1 MPTGTRGLKGDWTM
15 KLGTLCVGFTLAAAL
30 SITGCSRRAIEAVNL
45 ANEADQQKKVDVEG
59 AIAKYEQA
67 VQLDP
72 TNHRIMFKLA
82 TAYKKKEVWEKVAS
96 TLARAT
102 QVSPKF
108 ATYWYE
114 RGYAL
119 VQVAEKAKSRS
130 AWEEAKDPLLKCIE
144 ADPNYAECYHELGT
158 VMLFLDSEQ
167 DALDNFTKAV
177 QHRPSIGYFYP
188 PLADLYQRLD
198 YWDQAEGVL
207 KGGIDVVKD
216 DDKAKV
222 VMYQMLAPVYQQKNN
237 MDAMIQ
243 TLEAANKLGGA
254 EHPEI
259 LFNLGSS
266 YAKLNPP
273 KKTQALQMLKN
284 FFARACKSGKSE
296 KYKEQ
301 CEQTNA
307 LIAQLGGNI

>member
-1 MPTGTRGLKGDWTM
+1 M
-15 KLGTLCVGFTLAAAL
+15 KLSLLGVAVVLGFAVQT
-30 SITGCSRRAIEAVNL
+30 TGCSRRAIEAVNL
-45 ANEADQQKKVDVEG
+45 ANEADKQKAVDVEG

-72 TNHRIMFKLA
+72 TNHRIMYKLSQ
-82 TAYKKKEVWEKVAS
+82 AYKKKEVWEKVAS

-102 QVSPKF
+102 QVAPKW
-108 ATYWYE
+108 ANYWYE

-130 AWEEAKDPLLKCIE
+130 AWEEAKEPLQKCIE
-144 ADPNYAECYHELGT
+144 ADPHYAQCYHELGT
-158 VMLFLDSEQ
+158 VELYLDSEQ
-167 DALDNFTKAV
+167 NALDNFTKAIN
-177 QHRPSIGYFYP
+177 HRANIAYFYP
-188 PLADLYQRLD
+188 PLADLYMRLD
-198 YWDQAEGVL
+198 YFDQAEQVL
-207 KGGIDVVKD
+207 KGGIDVTSD
-216 DDKAKV
+216 QDKNKF
-222 VMYQMLAPVYQQKNN
+222 YLYEMLAAVYQVRKN
-237 MDAMIQ
+237 MDAMIA
-243 TLEAANKLGGA
+243 TLEQANKLGGA

-266 YAKLNPP
+266 YAVLNPP

-284 FFARACKSGKSE
+284 FFARACKSGKSD